1 MGPNMSTGYKAWFGE
16 ISEINLRFVCFTDD
30 PSGLNDGIEVL
41 PLPDGGFQGWWN
53 KVSLFRDDLGDIGEK
68 FLYFDLDVVLTGNI
82 DQMLRYD
89 SDFAI
94 MDNDYV
100 PGFNTSVFILKLA
113 PGLTFE
119 RIFSSDRQ

>member
-1 MGPNMSTGYKAWFGE
+1 MARRN
-16 ISEINLRFVCFTDD
+16 SEINLRFVCFTDD
-30 PSGLNDGIEVL
+30 PSGFDDGIEVW
-41 PLPDGGFQGWWN
+41 PLPDEDFQGWWN
-53 KVSLFRDDLGDIGEK
+53 KISLFRDDLADIGEK

-100 PGFNTSVFILKLA
+100 PGFNTSVFLLKLA
-113 PGLTFE
+113 PGQAFE
-119 RIFSSDRQ
+119 RIFSSNRQ